1 MRFLQVSLLLL
12 LSTNLVVAVEK
23 TKPANSK
30 VDQRQLHF
38 FEKEV
43 RPLLIKHCLECHGDK
58 KQKGELRLDSL
69 KAMLTGG
76 ESGPSIVPGK
86 SHESLLVEAINYE
99 SYEMPPDEKL
109 SDKEI
114 ATLTRWVDTG
124 AYWPENADYVIKQR
138 KMETFFTEEDRN
150 FWVFQPV
157 KQTDVPEVKA
167 QDWSKNPIDA
177 FIFNRLKKEGLKPAG
192 EASRTTLIRRA
203 YYDLIGLPPTVE
215 QINAFVNDPSP
226 DAWPRLI
233 EELLESPH
241 YGEKWARHWLDVV
254 RYAESDGFN
263 QDAFRPEIWRYRD
276 YVVRSFNSDKPYSQ
290 FVKEQLAGDEIAP
303 EDPEAL
309 AATGFLRHYLY
320 EYNQRD
326 ARTQWNDIL
335 DNITDATGDVFM
347 GMSMGCARCH
357 DHKFDPISHQDYY
370 RLQAFFAPM
379 MPRDDVPFVT
389 PRELAEYNQKL
400 DLWEKKTADI
410 RAQIDEVTK
419 KSLEGATRSQI
430 KMFPADIQEI
440 MEKPEAERTAHEH
453 QLADLVNRQV
463 DIKQRS
469 SLASLKKSDKPNG
482 KKYKELL
489 KQLAAFDDLKPKPL
503 PTGMSVTDSKGATP
517 ITTIPDDPN
526 HTPIVPG
533 FLSLLKPGEAEIV
546 PISTA
551 PHSTGRRTALANWM
565 VNPQNRLTT
574 RVITNRVWQYHF
586 GTGLVATANDFGHM
600 GEAPSHPALL
610 DWLTAYFVE
619 NGWSIKN
626 LHRLIMNSSTYRLSA
641 FHPAPQPAELKDPTN
656 RLHWR
661 ANIRR
666 LDAEDIRDSALFLS
680 GELDTKLGGPS
691 VSANQ
696 PRRSIYT
703 IMKRNVQDP
712 VLGAFDLPGGIK
724 SVAQRDVTTTAN
736 QALLMI
742 NGDWFLKR
750 ASAMAR
756 NVKSEPFNS
765 EEELISHL
773 HQMAFGKKPEPA
785 EIKLFSEFLNTQE
798 KRIAAEADSHKQTF
812 IGQITQNTGDAIKLG
827 KGSKLASL
835 SVGPAKSLPAV
846 DLTIEAVVQLDSIYE
861 NASVNTI
868 AAHWTG
874 NSKQQGWSFGVTSQ
888 KSAYKPRN
896 LILQLV
902 GDNKQGKLTY
912 EVVASNLHL
921 ELHKPYYVAAAI
933 NIADTSE
940 QGITFYVKELFS
952 DKPLQTVSVKHSV
965 VGNYRPDYNF
975 VLGGR
980 EKTSGSRWTGLLDN
994 VRLSK
999 AALTSEQLL
1008 INQPEKQ
1015 SDATVGFWQFND
1027 ENSLL
1032 KNQVAGDLKILPPS
1046 ETSLGASNAR
1056 QQALVDLC
1064 HVLLNS
1070 NEFLYL
1076 D

>member
-419 KSLEGATRSQI
+419 KSLEGAARSQI

-600 GEAPSHPALL
+600 GEAPSHPELL

-641 FHPAPQPAELKDPTN
+641 FHPAPQQAELKDPTN
-656 RLHWR
+656 RLHWPISAVWMQKTFAIPPCSSPGSWIQNWVVPR
-661 ANIRR
+661 SAQINHGAVSIR
-666 LDAEDIRDSALFLS
+666 L
-680 GELDTKLGGPS
+680 
-691 VSANQ
+691 
-696 PRRSIYT
+696 
-703 IMKRNVQDP
+703 
-712 VLGAFDLPGGIK
+712 
-724 SVAQRDVTTTAN
+724 
-736 QALLMI
+736 
-742 NGDWFLKR
+742 
-750 ASAMAR
+750 
-756 NVKSEPFNS
+756 
-765 EEELISHL
+765 
-773 HQMAFGKKPEPA
+773 
-785 EIKLFSEFLNTQE
+785 
-798 KRIAAEADSHKQTF
+798 
-812 IGQITQNTGDAIKLG
+812 
-827 KGSKLASL
+827 
-835 SVGPAKSLPAV
+835 
-846 DLTIEAVVQLDSIYE
+846 
-861 NASVNTI
+861 
-868 AAHWTG
+868 
-874 NSKQQGWSFGVTSQ
+874 
-888 KSAYKPRN
+888 
-896 LILQLV
+896 
-902 GDNKQGKLTY
+902 
-912 EVVASNLHL
+912 
-921 ELHKPYYVAAAI
+921 
-933 NIADTSE
+933 
-940 QGITFYVKELFS
+940 
-952 DKPLQTVSVKHSV
+952 
-965 VGNYRPDYNF
+965 
-975 VLGGR
+975 
-980 EKTSGSRWTGLLDN
+980 
-994 VRLSK
+994 
-999 AALTSEQLL
+999 
-1008 INQPEKQ
+1008 
-1015 SDATVGFWQFND
+1015 
-1027 ENSLL
+1027 
-1032 KNQVAGDLKILPPS
+1032 
-1046 ETSLGASNAR
+1046 
-1056 QQALVDLC
+1056 
-1064 HVLLNS
+1064 
-1070 NEFLYL
+1070 
-1076 D
+1076 